1 MAHDPAARPDSSPAS
16 HSDES
21 ESGGLFF
28 RIFASMAAGVLLGLL
43 LGSREFV
50 LGLPSKTLLTICQT
64 TSKLVLQLLAA
75 LATPLILVAVSHV
88 LMTSDIKGRQAGRLV
103 WLLIS
108 NTLMAIFIGLAVMN
122 VFRPGTFSKLPQP
135 SGAQAAEL
143 AKISVTEQL
152 LNNVPKSLLGPLGD
166 SNNVLGTIVIAIA
179 FGIAMREHRAKLESL
194 VETSLQVI
202 LKVIGWVIQ
211 LVPLAVFLTI
221 THVVGVEGFEPFVA
235 LGGFTVTVLVGL
247 ALQVAYYMARIR
259 INSWARPRAVIHA
272 MRDALVMAFSTGSST
287 VTMPVT
293 FRCLREKVGLRE
305 RSASMGA
312 LVGANFNNDGTAL
325 YEATAALFIS
335 QMLGRQLDL
344 YQQLVV
350 VVTSVVA
357 SVGAAGIPRAGLVT
371 MTLVFRAVNLPPEY
385 ITILFAVDWFLDRC
399 RTMVNVLG
407 DVTVSCVLDGKI
419 PESAEIQA
427 AEAFET
433 SEGGAIS

>member
-1 MAHDPAARPDSSPAS
+1 MAIEDQHTPSPS
-16 HSDES
+16 GES
-21 ESGGLFF
+21 EGGSLFLQ
-28 RIFASMAAGVLLGLL
+28 IFLSMAAGVLLGLL
-43 LGSREFV
+43 LGSTEN
-50 LGLPSKTLLTICQT
+50 LAGLPTKSLLAFCAT

-108 NTLMAIFIGLAVMN
+108 NTLVAIFIGLLVMN
-122 VFRPGTFSKLPQP
+122 VFQPGRAASLPAP
-135 SGAQAAEL
+135 SGKSDLPAGGVLDQM
-143 AKISVTEQL
+143 
-152 LNNVPKSLLGPLGD
+152 LNNIPKSLLGPLGD
-166 SNNVLGTIVIAIA
+166 SNNVLGTIVIAVA
-179 FGIAMREHRAKLESL
+179 FGLAMREYREKLEEL
-194 VETSLQVI
+194 VETALKVI
-202 LKVIGWVIQ
+202 LKVIGWVIR

-221 THVVGVEGFEPFVA
+221 TNVVGTEGFNPFVA

-247 ALQVAYYMARIR
+247 VLQVVYYCVRIR
-259 INSWARPRAVIHA
+259 WNSWARPVAVIKS

-293 FRCLREKVGLRE
+293 FKCLRQKVGLRE
-305 RSASMGA
+305 QSASMGA
-312 LVGANFNNDGTAL
+312 LIGANFNNDGTAL

-335 QMLGRQLDL
+335 QMLGRQLDMG
-344 YQQLVV
+344 QQMVV
-350 VVTSVVA
+350 VLTSVVA

-407 DVTVSCVLDGKI
+407 DVTVSCILDGK
-419 PESAEIQA
+419 
-427 AEAFET
+427 T
-433 SEGGAIS
+433 SERQEQMQLAALGDQQVI

>member
-1 MAHDPAARPDSSPAS
+1 MSQNNAAEAGMSAAPGEDQ
-16 HSDES
+16 

-28 RIFASMAAGVLLGLL
+28 RIFASMAAGVLLGIF
-43 LGSREFV
+43 LGSRESV
-50 LGLPSKTLLTICQT
+50 LGIPTTTLLTICQT
-64 TSKLVLQLLAA
+64 ASKLVLQLLAA

-103 WLLIS
+103 WLLLS
-108 NTLMAIFIGLAVMN
+108 NTVVAILIGLAVMN
-122 VFRPGTFSKLPQP
+122 VFRPGTYSKLPEP
-135 SGAQAAEL
+135 SGTQAAEL
-143 AKISVTEQL
+143 AKVSVTEQL

-166 SNNVLGTIVIAIA
+166 SNNVLGTIVIAVA
-179 FGIAMREHRAKLESL
+179 FGIAMREHRAKLETL
-194 VETSLQVI
+194 VEASLQVI

-235 LGGFTVTVLVGL
+235 LGGFTITVLAGL
-247 ALQVAYYMARIR
+247 ALQVIYYMTRIR
-259 INSWARPRAVIHA
+259 INSWARPWSVIKS

-335 QMLGRQLDL
+335 QMLGRELDIW
-344 YQQLVV
+344 QQLVV
-350 VVTSVVA
+350 VITSVVA

-407 DVTVSCVLDGKI
+407 DVTISCILDGKT
-419 PESAEIQA
+419 PEAREIEA
-427 AEAFET
+427 AEVAEVR
-433 SEGGAIS
+433 EGGAIA

>member
-1 MAHDPAARPDSSPAS
+1 MSEPIETNHAASA
-16 HSDES
+16 EN
-21 ESGGLFF
+21 EGGSLFIQ
-28 RIFASMAAGVLLGLL
+28 IFVSMAAGVLLGLF
-43 LGSREFV
+43 LGSIDNV
-50 LGLPSKTLLTICQT
+50 AGLPSKTLLVFCATA
-64 TSKLVLQLLAA
+64 SKLVLQLLAA

-108 NTLMAIFIGLAVMN
+108 NTLVAIFIGLAVMN
-122 VFRPGTFSKLPQP
+122 LFQPGRAASLPAPTGKSDLPAGGVLDQM
-135 SGAQAAEL
+135 
-143 AKISVTEQL
+143 
-152 LNNVPKSLLGPLGD
+152 LNNIPKSLLGPLGD
-166 SNNVLGTIVIAIA
+166 SNNVLGTIFIAVA
-179 FGIAMREHRAKLESL
+179 FGLAMREYRDKLETL
-194 VETSLQVI
+194 VETSLKVI

-221 THVVGVEGFEPFVA
+221 TNVVGSEGFKPFVA
-235 LGGFTVTVLVGL
+235 LGGFTITVLVGL
-247 ALQVAYYMARIR
+247 AIQVFYYTVRIR
-259 INSWARPRAVIHA
+259 MNSWARPVMVLKS

-293 FRCLREKVGLRE
+293 FRCLRERVGLRE
-305 RSASMGA
+305 QSASMGA
-312 LVGANFNNDGTAL
+312 LIGANFNNDGTAL

-344 YQQLVV
+344 GQQLIVV
-350 VVTSVVA
+350 LTSVVA

-407 DVTVSCVLDGKI
+407 DVTVSCVLDGKKSERQEQI
-419 PESAEIQA
+419 ELA
-427 AEAFET
+427 AT
-433 SEGGAIS
+433 GDQLLI

>member
-1 MAHDPAARPDSSPAS
+1 MTSTPEPIAENAAHA
-16 HSDES
+16 DEP
-21 ESGGLFF
+21 EGGLFF
-28 RIFASMAAGVLLGLL
+28 RIFASMAAGVLLGVI
-43 LGSREFV
+43 LGSRESIV
-50 LGLPSKTLLTICQT
+50 GLPTSSLLSICQV

-103 WLLIS
+103 WLLLS
-108 NTLMAIFIGLAVMN
+108 NTLVAIFIGLTVMN
-122 VFRPGTFSKLPQP
+122 VFRPGSFAKLPAP
-135 SGAQAAEL
+135 SGDAAAEL
-143 AKISVTEQL
+143 AKVSVTDQL
-152 LNNVPKSLLGPLGD
+152 LNNIPKSLLGPLGD
-166 SNNVLGTIVIAIA
+166 SNNVLGTIVIAVA
-179 FGIAMREHRAKLESL
+179 FGIAMREYRSKLETL
-194 VETSLQVI
+194 VETALQVI

-221 THVVGVEGFEPFVA
+221 AHVVGVEGFEPFVA
-235 LGGFTVTVLVGL
+235 LGGFTITVLVGL
-247 ALQVAYYMARIR
+247 ALQVVYYLTRIR
-259 INSWARPRAVIHA
+259 INSWAKPRAVIHA
-272 MRDALVMAFSTGSST
+272 MRDALLMAFSTGSST

-335 QMLGRQLDL
+335 QMIGRELDL
-344 YQQLVV
+344 TQQLIVV
-350 VVTSVVA
+350 LTSVVA

-407 DVTVSCVLDGKI
+407 DVTVSCILDGKVS
-419 PESAEIQA
+419 EGEERRIQEA
-427 AEAFET
+427 AEAAA
-433 SEGGAIS
+433 GGAVA

>member
-1 MAHDPAARPDSSPAS
+1 MSEPIETNHAASA
-16 HSDES
+16 EN
-21 ESGGLFF
+21 EGGSLFIQ
-28 RIFASMAAGVLLGLL
+28 IFVSMAAGVLLGLF
-43 LGSREFV
+43 LGSIDNV
-50 LGLPSKTLLTICQT
+50 AGLPSKTLLVFCATA
-64 TSKLVLQLLAA
+64 SKLVLQLLAA

-108 NTLMAIFIGLAVMN
+108 NTLVAIFIGLAVMN
-122 VFRPGTFSKLPQP
+122 LFQPGRAASLPAP
-135 SGAQAAEL
+135 SGKSDLPAGGVLDQM
-143 AKISVTEQL
+143 
-152 LNNVPKSLLGPLGD
+152 LNNIPKSLLGPLGD
-166 SNNVLGTIVIAIA
+166 SNNVLGTIFIAVA
-179 FGIAMREHRAKLESL
+179 FGLAMREYRDKLETL
-194 VETSLQVI
+194 VETSLKVI

-221 THVVGVEGFEPFVA
+221 TNVVGSEGFKPFVA
-235 LGGFTVTVLVGL
+235 LGGFTITVLVGL
-247 ALQVAYYMARIR
+247 AIQVFYYTVRIR
-259 INSWARPRAVIHA
+259 MNSWARPVMVLKS

-293 FRCLREKVGLRE
+293 FRCLRERVGLRE
-305 RSASMGA
+305 QSASMGA
-312 LVGANFNNDGTAL
+312 LIGANFNNDGTAL

-344 YQQLVV
+344 GQQLVV
-350 VVTSVVA
+350 VLTSVVA

-407 DVTVSCVLDGKI
+407 DVTVSCVLDGKKSERQEQI
-419 PESAEIQA
+419 ELA
-427 AEAFET
+427 AT
-433 SEGGAIS
+433 GDQLLI

>member
-1 MAHDPAARPDSSPAS
+1 
-16 HSDES
+16 
-21 ESGGLFF
+21 
-28 RIFASMAAGVLLGLL
+28 VLLGLF
-43 LGSREFV
+43 LGSIDNV
-50 LGLPSKTLLTICQT
+50 AGLPSKTLLVFCATA
-64 TSKLVLQLLAA
+64 SKLVLQLLAA

-108 NTLMAIFIGLAVMN
+108 NTLVAIFIGLAVMN
-122 VFRPGTFSKLPQP
+122 LFQPGRAASLPAPTGKSDLPAGGVLDQM
-135 SGAQAAEL
+135 
-143 AKISVTEQL
+143 
-152 LNNVPKSLLGPLGD
+152 LNNIPKSLLGPLGD
-166 SNNVLGTIVIAIA
+166 SNNVLGTIFIAVA
-179 FGIAMREHRAKLESL
+179 FGLAMREYRDKLETL
-194 VETSLQVI
+194 VETSLKVI

-221 THVVGVEGFEPFVA
+221 TNVVGSEGFKPFVA
-235 LGGFTVTVLVGL
+235 LGGFTITVLVGL
-247 ALQVAYYMARIR
+247 AIQVFYYTVRIR
-259 INSWARPRAVIHA
+259 MNSWARPVMVLKS

-293 FRCLREKVGLRE
+293 FRCLRERVGLRE
-305 RSASMGA
+305 QSASMGA
-312 LVGANFNNDGTAL
+312 LIGANFNNDGTAL

-344 YQQLVV
+344 GQQLVV
-350 VVTSVVA
+350 VLTSVVA

-407 DVTVSCVLDGKI
+407 DVTVSCVLDGKKSERQEQI
-419 PESAEIQA
+419 ELA
-427 AEAFET
+427 AT
-433 SEGGAIS
+433 GDQLLI

>member
-1 MAHDPAARPDSSPAS
+1 
-16 HSDES
+16 
-21 ESGGLFF
+21 
-28 RIFASMAAGVLLGLL
+28 MAAGVLLGLF
-43 LGSREFV
+43 LGSIDNV
-50 LGLPSKTLLTICQT
+50 AGLPSKTLLVFCATA
-64 TSKLVLQLLAA
+64 SKLVLQLLAA

-108 NTLMAIFIGLAVMN
+108 NTLVAIFIGLAVMN
-122 VFRPGTFSKLPQP
+122 LFQPGRAASLPAP
-135 SGAQAAEL
+135 SGKSDLPAGGVLDQM
-143 AKISVTEQL
+143 
-152 LNNVPKSLLGPLGD
+152 LNNIPKSLLGPLGD
-166 SNNVLGTIVIAIA
+166 SNNVLGTIFIAVA
-179 FGIAMREHRAKLESL
+179 FGLAMREYRDKLETL
-194 VETSLQVI
+194 VETSLKVI

-221 THVVGVEGFEPFVA
+221 TNVVGSEGFKPFVA
-235 LGGFTVTVLVGL
+235 LGGFTITVLVGL
-247 ALQVAYYMARIR
+247 AIQVFYYTVRIR
-259 INSWARPRAVIHA
+259 MNSWARPVMVLKS

-293 FRCLREKVGLRE
+293 FRCLRERVGLRE
-305 RSASMGA
+305 QSASMGA
-312 LVGANFNNDGTAL
+312 LIGANFNNDGTAL

-344 YQQLVV
+344 GQQLVV
-350 VVTSVVA
+350 VLTSVVA

-407 DVTVSCVLDGKI
+407 DVTVSCVLDGKKSERQEQI
-419 PESAEIQA
+419 ELA
-427 AEAFET
+427 AT
-433 SEGGAIS
+433 GDQLLI